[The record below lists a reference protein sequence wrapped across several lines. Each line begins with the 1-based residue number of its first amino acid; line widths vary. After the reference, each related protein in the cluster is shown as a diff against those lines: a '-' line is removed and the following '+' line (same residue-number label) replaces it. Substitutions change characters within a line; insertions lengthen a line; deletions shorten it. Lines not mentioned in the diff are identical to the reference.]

1 MGSTENPSI
10 DLFYMFSTTVFDDN
24 NNYSL
29 SANPST
35 NSFLEKENRIPQR
48 SENSDANIFSNRD
61 IGEEYDINII
71 ENPNLQ
77 NMSNIHQRGV
87 EVGSGYGTTSNIA
100 IDAAN
105 HGDEPAEIIVSRVV
119 FALLISISLVLNLLL
134 ILAVI
139 RRKAMVHVIYLMSTF
154 MILPDLLFYAKVI
167 TELVDWSADAKAV
180 PSWATSDTACGLWQF
195 ASHAYPIFYAAFLLA
210 IVFHAFVTLF
220 LDYSGGYE
228 ERIKRYLV
236 IMFLAICVTITL
248 IVAPSGFYGKAKVEE
263 NIVGVNTNHVR
274 SQKSYAHF
282 RQYCDLE
289 IPTLLPLQLESK
301 DAINTKDELETV
313 LKSFVASESSA
324 IYRLVYELVLPYL
337 LPLILLGF
345 PYVTLMIGLMKN
357 APAASHS
364 EHSTKITVVVTLWLI
379 TSYLMLNVPSVL
391 RNVFSVLNIWH
402 RLMSLF
408 DAHDD
413 VRVPRFQ
420 MYIHVVAYVCTCVWS
435 IVRAGLCF
443 KYNRKLRKALGP

>member
-1 MGSTENPSI
+1 MGSTDNPSI
-10 DLFYMFSTTVFDDN
+10 DLFDMFSTTVFNDN
-24 NNYSL
+24 TSYS
-29 SANPST
+29 SSTNPS
-35 NSFLEKENRIPQR
+35 SDSSLVKQNRIPQR
-48 SENSDANIFSNRD
+48 PENSDTNIFSNRD
-61 IGEEYDINII
+61 IGDEYDISITQSQNF
-71 ENPNLQ
+71 N

-87 EVGSGYGTTSNIA
+87 GTNVA

-154 MILPDLLFYAKVI
+154 MLLPDILFYAKVI

-195 ASHAYPIFYAAFLLA
+195 ATHAYPIFYAAFLLA

-236 IMFLAICVTITL
+236 VIFLAICVIITL
-248 IVAPSGFYGKAKVEE
+248 IVAPSGFYGKAKVEQST
-263 NIVGVNTNHVR
+263 IRINTNQAS

-289 IPTLLPLQLESK
+289 IPTLLPLQVDDGGSI
-301 DAINTKDELETV
+301 DTKEDLETI
-313 LKSFVASESSA
+313 LKSYVASESSA

-364 EHSTKITVVVTLWLI
+364 EHSTKITVVVTLWLL

-402 RLMSLF
+402 RLMALF

>member
-10 DLFYMFSTTVFDDN
+10 DLFDMFSTTVFDDN
-24 NNYSL
+24 NSYSL

-35 NSFLEKENRIPQR
+35 NSFLEKENRIHQR
-48 SENSDANIFSNRD
+48 SENGDANIFSNRD

-71 ENPNLQ
+71 EHPNFQ

-87 EVGSGYGTTSNIA
+87 GVGSGYGATSNIA

-236 IMFLAICVTITL
+236 IMFLAICVIITL

-263 NIVGVNTNHVR
+263 NVVGVNTNHVR

-313 LKSFVASESSA
+313 LKSFVAWESSA

-379 TSYLMLNVPSVL
+379 TSYLMLNVPSVILLLFFL
-391 RNVFSVLNIWH
+391 RI
-402 RLMSLF
+402 
-408 DAHDD
+408 
-413 VRVPRFQ
+413 
-420 MYIHVVAYVCTCVWS
+420 T
-435 IVRAGLCF
+435 
-443 KYNRKLRKALGP
+443 K

>member
-1 MGSTENPSI
+1 MPP
-10 DLFYMFSTTVFDDN
+10 
-24 NNYSL
+24 NY
-29 SANPST
+29 
-35 NSFLEKENRIPQR
+35 
-48 SENSDANIFSNRD
+48 
-61 IGEEYDINII
+61 
-71 ENPNLQ
+71 Q
-77 NMSNIHQRGV
+77 NMTNYN
-87 EVGSGYGTTSNIA
+87 YGTSTHVA
-100 IDAAN
+100 IDAN
-105 HGDEPAEIIVSRVV
+105 NNNGEPAEIIVARVV

-154 MILPDLLFYAKVI
+154 MLLPDILFFAKII
-167 TELVDWSADAKAV
+167 TELVDWSADAKSV
-180 PSWATSDTACGLWQF
+180 PSWAASDTSCGLWQF
-195 ASHAYPIFYAAFLLA
+195 ATHAYPIVYASFLLA

-228 ERIKRYLV
+228 ERIKRGLV
-236 IMFLAICVTITL
+236 GIFLAICTVISL
-248 IVAPSGFYGKAKVEE
+248 IVAPSGFYGKAKVDEGFTGGDNV
-263 NIVGVNTNHVR
+263 NIKTQN
-274 SQKSYAHF
+274 YAHF
-282 RQYCDLE
+282 RQYCDLD
-289 IPTLLPLQLESK
+289 IPTLLPLQEGPKEDML
-301 DAINTKDELETV
+301 I

-345 PYVTLMIGLMKN
+345 PYIPLMIGLMRN

-379 TSYLMLNVPSVL
+379 TSYLMLHVPSVL

-413 VRVPRFQ
+413 IRVPRFQ
-420 MYIHVVAYVCTCVWS
+420 MYVHVVAYVCTCVWS

>member
-10 DLFYMFSTTVFDDN
+10 DLFDMFSTTVFDDN

-71 ENPNLQ
+71 EHPNFQ

-87 EVGSGYGTTSNIA
+87 GVGSGYGATSNIA

-236 IMFLAICVTITL
+236 IMFLAICVIITL

-263 NIVGVNTNHVR
+263 NVVGVNTNHVR

-301 DAINTKDELETV
+301 DAINTKDELEAV

-379 TSYLMLNVPSVL
+379 TSYLMLNVPSVIL
-391 RNVFSVLNIWH
+391 L
-402 RLMSLF
+402 LF
-408 DAHDD
+408 
-413 VRVPRFQ
+413 FL
-420 MYIHVVAYVCTCVWS
+420 IIT
-435 IVRAGLCF
+435 
-443 KYNRKLRKALGP
+443 K

>member
-10 DLFYMFSTTVFDDN
+10 DLFDMFSTTVFDDN
-24 NNYSL
+24 TNYSL
-29 SANPST
+29 SADPSSSD
-35 NSFLEKENRIPQR
+35 SFLEINNRIPQR
-48 SENSDANIFSNRD
+48 SENSDTNIFSNRD
-61 IGEEYDINII
+61 IGDEYDINII
-71 ENPNLQ
+71 RSQNFQ

-87 EVGSGYGTTSNIA
+87 GDTNSYGVTTNVA

-154 MILPDLLFYAKVI
+154 MLLPDILFYAKVI

-195 ASHAYPIFYAAFLLA
+195 ATHAYPIFYSAFLLA

-236 IMFLAICVTITL
+236 VIFLAICVIISL
-248 IVAPSGFYGKAKVEE
+248 IVAPSGFYGKAKVESSS
-263 NIVGVNTNHVR
+263 VGINVNHDA

-289 IPTLLPLQLESK
+289 IPTLLPLNV
-301 DAINTKDELETV
+301 DDGPVANTKEELKTI
-313 LKSFVASESSA
+313 LKSSVSSESSA

-337 LPLILLGF
+337 LPLVLLGF

-364 EHSTKITVVVTLWLI
+364 EHSTKITVVVTLWLL
-379 TSYLMLNVPSVL
+379 TSYLMLNVPSV
-391 RNVFSVLNIWH
+391 NILQVGW
-402 RLMSLF
+402 
-408 DAHDD
+408 
-413 VRVPRFQ
+413 
-420 MYIHVVAYVCTCVWS
+420 
-435 IVRAGLCF
+435 
-443 KYNRKLRKALGP
+443 

>member
-1 MGSTENPSI
+1 MGSTDNPSI
-10 DLFYMFSTTVFDDN
+10 DLFDMFSTTVFDDN
-24 NNYSL
+24 TNYSL
-29 SANPST
+29 SANPSS
-35 NSFLEKENRIPQR
+35 NSFLESDNRIPQR
-48 SENSDANIFSNRD
+48 SENNDANIFSNRD

-71 ENPNLQ
+71 ENPNFQ

-87 EVGSGYGTTSNIA
+87 GGGSGYGSTSNVA
-100 IDAAN
+100 IDSAS

-154 MILPDLLFYAKVI
+154 MLLPDILFYAKVI

-236 IMFLAICVTITL
+236 IMFLAICTIITL

-263 NIVGVNTNHVR
+263 KMVGLNTNHAR
-274 SQKSYAHF
+274 SQTSYAHF

-289 IPTLLPLQLESK
+289 IPTLLPLQFEGRE
-301 DAINTKDELETV
+301 AINTNKELETV

-357 APAASHS
+357 ASAASHS

-379 TSYLMLNVPSVL
+379 TSYLMLNVPSVIL
-391 RNVFSVLNIWH
+391 LFIHLY
-402 RLMSLF
+402 RLS
-408 DAHDD
+408 
-413 VRVPRFQ
+413 
-420 MYIHVVAYVCTCVWS
+420 S
-435 IVRAGLCF
+435 IYL
-443 KYNRKLRKALGP
+443 L